1 VKIVHIIDCLRS
13 GGKER
18 QLVEALKFLTKQESL
33 ECELVIMSNEIH
45 YSYIEDLHIETYQIL
60 RKSKKDLSVFFRLY
74 KLLKAIKPDII
85 HCWNSMCSV
94 YALPACKML
103 GIKFV
108 NNFLQDAPQNL
119 SIKDQDW
126 IRAKLTF
133 PFSDIIAANS
143 YAGLKAYK
151 VPTKK
156 SFCLHNGFDFSRL
169 DNLDSQESIRE
180 RFSIQTKH
188 VVGMVASFSDKKD
201 YSTYIRAAKLVTDY
215 RDDVTFVAVGAG
227 EFFED
232 IKHEIYKNKNQDKVK
247 LLGKQKRVLNI
258 VNCFDIGVLATNIRV
273 HGEGIPNVVMEYMA
287 LKKPVIAT
295 DCGGNRE
302 LVEDNKSGFLVQAEN
317 PEKVAEKILF
327 LINNRDKALEIGQN
341 GYNKL
346 KEEFSLEAMGYSFLK
361 LYKELFE

>member
-1 VKIVHIIDCLRS
+1 
-13 GGKER
+13 
-18 QLVEALKFLTKQESL
+18 
-33 ECELVIMSNEIH
+33 
-45 YSYIEDLHIETYQIL
+45 
-60 RKSKKDLSVFFRLY
+60 
-74 KLLKAIKPDII
+74 
-85 HCWNSMCSV
+85 
-94 YALPACKML
+94 
-103 GIKFV
+103 
-108 NNFLQDAPQNL
+108 
-119 SIKDQDW
+119 
-126 IRAKLTF
+126 
-133 PFSDIIAANS
+133 
-143 YAGLKAYK
+143 
-151 VPTKK
+151 
-156 SFCLHNGFDFSRL
+156 
-169 DNLDSQESIRE
+169 
-180 RFSIQTKH
+180 
-188 VVGMVASFSDKKD
+188 MVASFSDKKD